1 VNNLGRVL
9 GIIAEYNPFHNGHY
23 YHIKESIKQ
32 TDAEYVVCIV
42 TGNFVQRGNTSI
54 VDKWTKAKMAIS
66 QGADLV
72 IELPTIY
79 STSSAENFA
88 EGAIK
93 ILDSLQIVDELSF
106 GIEANDISTLNNIAN
121 VLYQEP
127 KEYITM
133 LTHELN
139 KGVSYPK
146 ARENALLLYLNDVK
160 RYANVLSG
168 SNNILGIEYL
178 KAIKRLK
185 SPLKPIGIKRQKVL
199 YNDEVII
206 DDFAS
211 ATAIRKMIST
221 RQFDDITKVMP
232 KTSYILLGQELKK
245 GHYVIDLS
253 KFQKEIIYILR
264 KMTIDEIRELPDVS
278 EGLENVIKNAAD
290 SCNNIIDLVNIIK
303 SKRYTQTRIQR
314 ILIYALLGINK
325 KMMENSRKTI
335 PYTRILGYSD
345 KGKALISEIMTV
357 NPKLNLVTSVKE
369 FLENN
374 KNKNL
379 KEMLQKDIY
388 ATNIYTLAY
397 EGESKANLD
406 FTNKIVNRQDL
417 KSVKVMS

>member
-1 VNNLGRVL
+1 MNNLGRVL

-303 SKRYTQTRIQR
+303 SKRY
-314 ILIYALLGINK
+314 
-325 KMMENSRKTI
+325 
-335 PYTRILGYSD
+335 
-345 KGKALISEIMTV
+345 
-357 NPKLNLVTSVKE
+357 
-369 FLENN
+369 
-374 KNKNL
+374 
-379 KEMLQKDIY
+379 
-388 ATNIYTLAY
+388 
-397 EGESKANLD
+397 
-406 FTNKIVNRQDL
+406 
-417 KSVKVMS
+417 